1 MNDTMIKMAP
11 TGALDQLGHAHSHI
25 IHAFVGA
32 ENNKDVKIIM
42 AKWDIKD
49 RCLVDV
55 L

>member
-1 MNDTMIKMAP
+1 MAP
-11 TGALDQLGHAHSHI
+11 KGALDQLGHALSHI

-32 ENNKDVKIIM
+32 EDDKDVKKIM